1 MAIPMP
7 VPIQHTRPR
16 SRHES
21 KTKAM
26 EATLLIRTTG
36 EGVSQVDRGRVRRGL
51 CIPMGRGGRPERG
64 KGERGPSF
72 GFPQFLRRRAGL
84 TFYAA
89 VCTESDWGRLDCFAE
104 KWP

>member
-36 EGVSQVDRGRVRRGL
+36 EGVSQVDRAEFAVGCVSPWGGAGGLRGRK
-51 CIPMGRGGRPERG
+51 GRGDHHSAS
-64 KGERGPSF
+64 PSF
-72 GFPQFLRRRAGL
+72 CDAGP
-84 TFYAA
+84 
-89 VCTESDWGRLDCFAE
+89 G
-104 KWP
+104 